1 MMYTSYE
8 HNIFIV
14 FLYIQNFLK
23 IRKNKFKKITI
34 IEIKNI
40 HNIEYYKQK
49 KFEIGNIFR
58 VLSLMKN
65 LSKSKKKKN
74 DNLNKYVSIKQTL
87 NFCQLF
93 LKSNLI

>member
-1 MMYTSYE
+1 MYTSYE

-58 VLSLMKN
+58 VLSWEIYQSQK
-65 LSKSKKKKN
+65 KKKKN